1 MNVVWQKKKQV
12 GGTKSSLSNYL
23 SVLLVWCRSN
33 KPADFGVTRSPYQH
47 HHGMSQNIRS
57 MWPDYH
63 YYGIFHNSIWG
74 KHKKKWPAEF
84 GVTKK
89 SSLSCIC
96 KNSMVCQTLEQV
108 THLGWRD
115 QITTIAIFSR
125 PKRRKQGQVT
135 SQVWCGQIITIKLSV
150 TKVEARDEQ
159 KIVQPDH
166 HCHTICHDSVVRQT
180 KEQGTNLVWC
190 DQIITILSSA
200 IPVLCDHINIIMICM
215 TTVLHYK
222 QLRWPTQG
230 DVTRLSLLYMLSFT
244 TVFGANI
251 RTSDQL
257 SLAWPKIITSLY
269 L

>member
-1 MNVVWQKKKQV
+1 
-12 GGTKSSLSNYL
+12 
-23 SVLLVWCRSN
+23 
-33 KPADFGVTRSPYQH
+33 
-47 HHGMSQNIRS
+47 

-63 YYGIFHNSIWG
+63 YYVIFHNSIWG
-74 KHKKKWPAEF
+74 KHENKWPAEF

-108 THLGWRD
+108 TPLSWLD

-125 PKRRKQGQVT
+125 TIRQKEGQVT
-135 SQVWCGQIITIKLSV
+135 SRVWCGQIITIKLLV

-166 HCHTICHDSVVRQT
+166 HCHTICHDSIVRQT

-200 IPVLCDHINIIMICM
+200 IPVLCDHINIIMICV

-222 QLRWPTQG
+222 QLR
-230 DVTRLSLLYMLSFT
+230 
-244 TVFGANI
+244 
-251 RTSDQL
+251 
-257 SLAWPKIITSLY
+257 
-269 L
+269 